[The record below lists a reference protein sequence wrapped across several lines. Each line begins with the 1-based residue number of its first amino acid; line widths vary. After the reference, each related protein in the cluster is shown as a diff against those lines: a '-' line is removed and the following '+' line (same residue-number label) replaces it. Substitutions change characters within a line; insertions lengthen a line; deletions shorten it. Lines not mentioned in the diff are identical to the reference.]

1 MTTWSK
7 WTPER
12 IDEAARLWRD
22 GMPGKTIALRMGVS
36 WGSLSSIT
44 CNYRHLFPARMKT
57 KFSLPS
63 GLREAPAAELLEPFA
78 PRRTFFE
85 GRYIEHVKRKTRTG
99 AVVTMPKVSFIDEA
113 REAAE

>member
-1 MTTWSK
+1 MTAWSK

-12 IDEAARLWRD
+12 IEEAARLWST

-44 CNYRHLFPARMKT
+44 CNHRHLFPLRMKA

-63 GLREAPAAELLEPFA
+63 DFRHGNDVPRAAIP
-78 PRRTFFE
+78 PRRTFID
-85 GRYIEHVKRKTRTG
+85 GQWVEHVKRTTSTG
-99 AVVTMPKVSFIDEA
+99 AVVTMPRVSFIDGAKEEA
-113 REAAE
+113 